1 VATKFFSLF
10 SFIFFVIMKKL
21 FTLAAAGAMA
31 ATALTAQAQITVD
44 GTLNATEIGAANSG
58 RYVRIG
64 QFTNP
69 RGFGDY
75 GLLSLYAANSD
86 SKVYFFVAG
95 TVENALAGPTG
106 SRNSFQLYIDVPGV
120 AGGADILGGTAAS
133 GTSFEKMVALMDFNP
148 DMAIGIRGDGLGT
161 LNVDG
166 VVYTPVTPTT
176 NPVQVRGT
184 DKVLAPLLA
193 VNGTALT
200 VPATA
205 TATAP
210 YTRFA
215 GARVAYRNSPDGKV
229 TTNPGTAGGGAAG
242 SFGWEFELDRAA
254 MGAGT
259 TGTPQLT
266 IFALQNNGDG
276 GYLSSDFIPQASPAL
291 TSNSGNAAS
300 NPDFTSI
307 GGTQA
312 APFTLSVLGLK
323 QADDQ
328 RIAMNVFPNPAAG
341 EATISYQV
349 LSKSQNV
356 NIVLTDLMGRTV
368 RTLRSGSMAAGA
380 QRETVSTQDVAAGTY
395 LVKVQVGDMTA
406 TRKVVLL

>member
-1 VATKFFSLF
+1 
-10 SFIFFVIMKKL
+10 MKKL

-69 RGFGDY
+69 RGFGDW
-75 GLLSLYAANSD
+75 GLLSLYAANSG

-95 TVENALAGPTG
+95 TVQNDLAGANTN
-106 SRNSFQLYIDVPGV
+106 RNSFQLYIDVPGV

-133 GTSFEKMVALMDFNP
+133 GTSFEKMSALMDFAP

-161 LNVDG
+161 LNIDG
-166 VVYTPVTPTT
+166 VVYVPTA
-176 NPVQVRGT
+176 NAGEVRGT

-200 VPATA
+200 IPAAATA
-205 TATAP
+205 AP

-215 GARVAYRNSPDGKV
+215 GARVAYRNSSDGKV
-229 TTNPGTAGGGAAG
+229 TTNPGAATGGVAG

-266 IFALQNNGDG
+266 VFAVQNNGG
-276 GYLSSDFIPQASPAL
+276 GDYVSSDFIPQATPAI
-291 TSNSGNAAS
+291 TSNSGNAAA
-300 NPDFTSI
+300 NPNFTTI

-328 RIAMNVFPNPAAG
+328 RIAMSVFPNPAAG
-341 EATISYQV
+341 EATVSYQV
-349 LSKSQNV
+349 LNKSQNV

-368 RTLRSGSMAAGA
+368 RTLRNGNMAAGA

-395 LVKVQVGDMTA
+395 LVKVQVGDMLA

>member
-1 VATKFFSLF
+1 
-10 SFIFFVIMKKL
+10 MKKL

-44 GTLNATEIGAANSG
+44 GTLNAAEIGAANSG

-75 GLLSLYAANSD
+75 GLLSLYAANSG

-95 TVENALAGPTG
+95 TVENAAN
-106 SRNSFQLYIDVPGV
+106 SKNSFQLYIDVPNVTGTN
-120 AGGADILGGTAAS
+120 DLPGGTAGS
-133 GTSFEKMVALMDFNP
+133 GTSFEKMDALMDFAP
-148 DMAIGIRGDGLGT
+148 DMAIGIKGDGT
-161 LNVDG
+161 ILNVEG
-166 VVYTPVTPTT
+166 IVYTATT
-176 NPVQVRGT
+176 GT
-184 DKVLAPLLA
+184 DKVLATGMA
-193 VNGTALT
+193 VNGTAIT

-205 TATAP
+205 TAAAP

-215 GARVAYRNSPDGKV
+215 GARSAYRNSTDGKV
-229 TTNPGTAGGGAAG
+229 LTNPGAANGGGAG

-266 IFALQNNGDG
+266 IFAVQNNGDG
-276 GYLSSDFIPQASPAL
+276 GYVSSDFIPQATPAI
-291 TSNSGNAAS
+291 TSNSGNAAQS
-300 NPDFTSI
+300 PDFTTI

-341 EATISYQV
+341 EATVSYQV
-349 LSKSQNV
+349 LNKSQNV

-368 RTLRSGSMAAGA
+368 RTLRNGNMAAGA